1 MTTRKS
7 TLKNIVSGCV
17 VRCEHHIDIL
27 NVDIKSIGI
36 EHLTASSLSHL
47 PKKKTASF

>member
-7 TLKNIVSGCV
+7 TLKNILSGCV

-27 NVDIKSIGI
+27 NAKSIGI